1 MRLGFIGTGA
11 ITSAIIHGLGTS
23 VADQGVIHV
32 SPRSADISAKLAQ
45 QFPHVRVAASNQ
57 AVLDESEVVILAVR
71 PQIARE
77 VIPELR
83 FRADHHVI
91 SVIATL
97 SLDTLTGLVAP
108 APTVS
113 KAVPLP
119 SVALGRGP
127 TAIFPPDPIAAA
139 LFNRTG
145 TSIEVDRPEVFDAL
159 SAATGTMASYLA
171 FAGAIASWLAR
182 NGVSEAQAR
191 HYVASIFDGLS
202 RTAIEAPDQSFAAL
216 AADHATLG
224 GLNEQLLKHLSDQGV
239 FTTLGG
245 GLDAILSRITARPGA

>member
-23 VADQGVIHV
+23 FADQGVIHV
-32 SPRSADISAKLAQ
+32 SPRSAAISTALAQ
-45 QFPHVRVAASNQ
+45 AFPHVRVAASNQ
-57 AVLDESEVVILAVR
+57 AVLDESDVIILAVR
-71 PQIARE
+71 PQISRE
-77 VIPELR
+77 VIPDLR

-91 SVIATL
+91 SLIATL
-97 SLDTLTGLVAP
+97 SLDALTGLVAP
-108 APTVS
+108 APAVS

-139 LFNRTG
+139 LFDRIG
-145 TSIEVDRPEVFDAL
+145 TAIQVDRPEVFDAL

-171 FAGAIASWLAR
+171 FAGAVSAWLVR
-182 NGVSEAQAR
+182 NGVTETQAR

-202 RTAIEAPDQSFAAL
+202 RTAIETPEQSFAAL

-224 GLNEQLLKHLSDQGV
+224 GLNEQLLKHVSDHGV
-239 FTTLGG
+239 FTALGE